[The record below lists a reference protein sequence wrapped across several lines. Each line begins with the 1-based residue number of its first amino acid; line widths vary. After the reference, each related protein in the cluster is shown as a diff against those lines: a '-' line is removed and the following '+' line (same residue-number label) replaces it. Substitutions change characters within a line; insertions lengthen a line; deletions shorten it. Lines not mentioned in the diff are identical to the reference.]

1 MDKNLNKMT
10 LLEKLSL
17 PSENVIRKKPHN
29 YKVCN
34 ENLFKNELI
43 RNLPSVFPIVR
54 KNSYI
59 PPCGRLFNGVSF
71 NLFQFNLKPKLKG
84 YLKLYLKSFFYLTK
98 IRKITRFDNILYV
111 TSANSYNFFH
121 WFLDVLQK
129 LEFINQ
135 SRDLVSN
142 HKLKIIIPNGH
153 DSSYSKKSLEA
164 FDLDFYFQEK
174 NEIIISDKS
183 ILLPDIAPTGNNR
196 KKFVLKLSERMRNH
210 WIAKKNVNIDN
221 RRIYISR
228 KNAPKRKLQNEDEII
243 PILINHGF
251 TVVDCNKLNFEEQLK
266 YILNS
271 EILISSHGAGFAH
284 MLWMKQ
290 KSKVLEIRAKDNCN
304 DNSIFSLASDLGH
317 DYFYVNAD
325 KTEPAKSNHL
335 SDLEVN
341 KDKFLSELLK
351 ML

>member
-17 PSENVIRKKPHN
+17 PSENVIRKKPYN
-29 YKVCN
+29 YEVNDK
-34 ENLFKNELI
+34 NLFKNEFI
-43 RNLPSVFPIVR
+43 RNLPSVFPVVR
-54 KNSYI
+54 KNSYL

-71 NLFQFNLKPKLKG
+71 NLFQFNLKPELKG
-84 YLKLYLKSFFYLTK
+84 FLKLYLKSFFYLTK

-111 TSANSYNFFH
+111 TNSNSNNFWH

-135 SRDLVSN
+135 VRDLVLN
-142 HKLKIIIPNGH
+142 DKLKIIIPIGH
-153 DSSYSKKSLEA
+153 DNSYSKKSLEA

-174 NEIIISDKS
+174 NEIIVSDKS

-196 KKFVLKLSERMRNH
+196 KKFVLKLSQRMRNH
-210 WIAKKNVNIDN
+210 WMIKKNVNFDK

-228 KNAPKRKLQNEDEII
+228 KNAPKRKLKNEDEIV
-243 PILINHGF
+243 PILKKYGF
-251 TVVDCNKLNFEEQLK
+251 TIVDCNKLNFEEQLK

-304 DNSIFSLASDLGH
+304 DNAIFTLASDLGH

-325 KTEPAKSNHL
+325 KTEPRKSNHH
-335 SDLEVN
+335 SDLVVN
-341 KDKFLSELLK
+341 KKQFLSELLK

>member
-1 MDKNLNKMT
+1 MN

-17 PSENVIRKKPHN
+17 PSTNVIRKKP
-29 YKVCN
+29 CN
-34 ENLFKNELI
+34 FKEQDKHLFENELTKH
-43 RNLPSVFPIVR
+43 LPRVFAIV
-54 KNSYI
+54 KKKSYV
-59 PPCGRLFNGVSF
+59 PPCGKLFNGISF
-71 NLFQFNLKPKLKG
+71 NLLQFNLGIGLIGLLKS
-84 YLKLYLKSFFYLTK
+84 YLKSFFFLTK
-98 IRKITRFDNILYV
+98 IRKITNFNNILYV
-111 TSANSYNFFH
+111 TNANSNNFWH

-142 HKLKIIIPNGH
+142 YKLKIIIPNGH
-153 DSSYSKKSLEA
+153 DNSYSKKSLEA

-196 KKFVLKLSERMRNH
+196 EKFVLKLSERMRNH

-243 PILINHGF
+243 SILINHGF

-304 DNSIFSLASDLGH
+304 DNCVFTLASDLGH

-325 KTEPAKSNHL
+325 KTEPAQSNHL